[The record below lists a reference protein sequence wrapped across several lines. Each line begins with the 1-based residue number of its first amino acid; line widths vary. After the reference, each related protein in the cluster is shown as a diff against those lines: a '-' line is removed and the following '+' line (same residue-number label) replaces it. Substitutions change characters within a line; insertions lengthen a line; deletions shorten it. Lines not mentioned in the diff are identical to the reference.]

1 MMMVVEGVEDYKK
14 LVEEDLKNIDL
25 ILKDVV
31 IGIVVSGKM
40 LYVIGGLIFVNIIGV
55 IIVFILCN
63 EYVVISE
70 IV

>member
-1 MMMVVEGVEDYKK
+1 MVVEGVEDHKK

>member
-1 MMMVVEGVEDYKK
+1 MVVEGVEDYKK